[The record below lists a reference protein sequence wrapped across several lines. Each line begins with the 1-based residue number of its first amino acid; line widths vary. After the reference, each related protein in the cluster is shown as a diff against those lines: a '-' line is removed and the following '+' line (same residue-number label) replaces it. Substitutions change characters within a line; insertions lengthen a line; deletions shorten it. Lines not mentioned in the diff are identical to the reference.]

1 MLSLVCVLAA
11 LVIFVSWDVHGD
23 DDTPAP
29 DSP

>member
-1 MLSLVCVLAA
+1 MIPLGLILFAFTA
-11 LVIFVSWDVHGD
+11 IVSWDVIKN